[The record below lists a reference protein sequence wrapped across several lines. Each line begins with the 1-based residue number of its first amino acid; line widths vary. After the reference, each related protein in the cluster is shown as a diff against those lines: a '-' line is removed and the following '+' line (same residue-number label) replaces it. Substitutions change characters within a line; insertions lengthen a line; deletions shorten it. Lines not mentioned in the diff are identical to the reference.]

1 MVISN
6 FSPRRSAAAAPRS
19 HITMSKQKNTGPSER
34 ELLLSRSKNLV
45 IGSAIS
51 AAALLLGILVHI
63 DFIAIPAL
71 LILAGSLS
79 GLLSHLLQL
88 RRLK

>member
-1 MVISN
+1 
-6 FSPRRSAAAAPRS
+6 
-19 HITMSKQKNTGPSER
+19 MSKQKNTGPSER
-34 ELLLSRSKNLV
+34 ELLLSRIKNLV

-71 LILAGSLS
+71 LAGSLS

>member
-1 MVISN
+1 
-6 FSPRRSAAAAPRS
+6 
-19 HITMSKQKNTGPSER
+19 MSKQKNTGPSER
-34 ELLLSRSKNLV
+34 ELLLSRIKNLV

-88 RRLK
+88 RRLKHRFQSYCRLLQQLLYGL

>member
-1 MVISN
+1 
-6 FSPRRSAAAAPRS
+6 
-19 HITMSKQKNTGPSER
+19 MSKQKNTGPSER
-34 ELLLSRSKNLV
+34 ELLLSRIKNLV
-45 IGSAIS
+45 IGSVIS
-51 AAALLLGILVHI
+51 GAALLLGILVHI

-88 RRLK
+88 RRRSRTVYIPNYRRENQNDLQQP

>member
-1 MVISN
+1 
-6 FSPRRSAAAAPRS
+6 
-19 HITMSKQKNTGPSER
+19 MSKQKNTGPSER
-34 ELLLSRSKNLV
+34 ELLLSRIKNLV

-51 AAALLLGILVHI
+51 AAALLLGILVLI

>member
-1 MVISN
+1 MQKTTGQTASMAHSENMVS
-6 FSPRRSAAAAPRS
+6 RL
-19 HITMSKQKNTGPSER
+19 SER
-34 ELLLSRSKNLV
+34 ELLLSRIKNLV